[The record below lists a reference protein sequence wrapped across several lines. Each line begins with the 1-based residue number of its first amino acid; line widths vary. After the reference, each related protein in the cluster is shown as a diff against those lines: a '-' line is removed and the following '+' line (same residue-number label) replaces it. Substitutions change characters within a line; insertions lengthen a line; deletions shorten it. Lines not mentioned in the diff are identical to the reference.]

1 METDNKGMN
10 RLTGK
15 SNVTNGYCSHNFSEN
30 HFQMNDQTKWRFD
43 HKPYQTDYKSEL
55 LKK

>member
-15 SNVTNGYCSHNFSEN
+15 SNVTNGYCSHNLSEN
-30 HFQMNDQTKWRFD
+30 QFQMNDQTKWRFD